1 MDHPN
6 SSNSSI
12 TRSTTDSCVYTT
24 FKSNQIKSNQIKS
37 NQTPETPMQ
46 LSSNKTLSIAHSNP
60 FHYSLAA
67 SSHKA
72 RSALPQFSSA
82 SIPFAPMFSSPS
94 HSLV

>member
-24 FKSNQIKSNQIKS
+24 FKSIQINSNQIKS

-60 FHYSLAA
+60 FHSLAA

-82 SIPFAPMFSSPS
+82 SIPFPPMFSSPA